1 MKLGLRSGSGL
12 SVASDLMQVVDTA
25 LVARELV
32 GGQSGGVYCVPTS
45 IVMLLLG
52 GDEVIAPDKM
62 VDVDEGVTVFG
73 EFTSDCLERVRGEE
87 VADDGRGLA

>member
-1 MKLGLRSGSGL
+1 
-12 SVASDLMQVVDTA
+12 MQVVDTA